1 MASKI
6 EQIIEE
12 IEVFIDECRPVTL
25 SSTMIK
31 VNKDELESLVQDLK
45 SNTPEEI
52 RQYQKMIANKDRIIA
67 TAQEQAD
74 KILAQAKITTDKLVS
89 EHQVMLQAYQKADEV
104 VRLANAQ
111 ATRTIDEATK
121 EATEIRMAAVEY
133 TDKLL
138 EGIQQVLS
146 GAIDVTR
153 SRDQQF
159 LSAMQGYLDTV
170 DANRASLLP
179 EAVMTQNRA
188 GSAPVKNPSIA
199 NAVPDNSAATDASA
213 DKNKSALDVPSGFF
227 KKEN

>member
-6 EQIIEE
+6 EQVIEE
-12 IEVFIDECRPVTL
+12 LEVFIEECRPVTL

-31 VNKDELESLVQDLK
+31 VNKDEIESLLQDLK

-52 RQYQKMIANKDRIIA
+52 RQYQKIIANKERIMA
-67 TAQEQAD
+67 SAQAEAD

-104 VRLANAQ
+104 VRLANDQ
-111 ATRTIDEATK
+111 ATRTIAEATK

-179 EAVMTQNRA
+179 DAVMSQNRA
-188 GSAPVKNPSIA
+188 ASAAMKTQNTSSAASGSAAGSTGDKG
-199 NAVPDNSAATDASA
+199 NSS
-213 DKNKSALDVPSGFF
+213 LDIPSGFF
-227 KKEN
+227 NKEN